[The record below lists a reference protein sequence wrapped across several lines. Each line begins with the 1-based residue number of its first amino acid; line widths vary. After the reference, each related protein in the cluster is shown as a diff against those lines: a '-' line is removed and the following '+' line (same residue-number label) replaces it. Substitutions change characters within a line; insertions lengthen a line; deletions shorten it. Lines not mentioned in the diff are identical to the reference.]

1 MQLLRNNSFVA
12 DAWVAL
18 GDDDAI
24 ADGTRVIISFVRLQ
38 RDWDQL
44 AKYSGLIGVHIPNTT
59 RAQEVLPFLSKI
71 ALLVL
76 SFPAFTDGRSYSLAR
91 QLRLDG
97 YRGELRATGNLLP
110 DQMQYM
116 LQVGFESFEVS
127 ERFSLEAWQ
136 KAARQMALTYQRGLT
151 RAGNEKEVWSQRHQ
165 GFAAWEEQP
174 HAG

>member
-1 MQLLRNNSFVA
+1 MPLLRNNSFVT
-12 DAWVAL
+12 DAWTLL
-18 GDDDAI
+18 GDDEPL
-24 ADGTRVIISFVRLQ
+24 ADGGRVIISFVRLQ

-44 AKYSGLIGVHIPNTT
+44 AKHTGLIGVALANTT
-59 RAQEVLPFLSKI
+59 KAQDVVPYFSKI

-76 SFPAFTDGRSYSLAR
+76 AFPAFTDGRSYSLAR

-110 DQMQYM
+110 DQLQYM
-116 LQVGFESFEVS
+116 LQVGIESFEVG
-127 ERFSLEAWQ
+127 ERFPLEAWQ
-136 KAARQMALTYQRGLT
+136 KAAKQMALTYQRGLT
-151 RAGNEKEVWSQRHQ
+151 RAGDEKEVWSQRHQ

>member
-1 MQLLRNNSFVA
+1 MPLLRNNSFVA
-12 DAWVAL
+12 DAWTTL
-18 GDDDAI
+18 TDDEPL
-24 ADGTRVIISFVRLQ
+24 ADGSRLIISFARLQ

-44 AKYSGLIGVHIPNTT
+44 AKHAGLIGVALANTT
-59 RAQEVLPFLSKI
+59 KAQDVVPYFSKI

-76 SFPAFTDGRSYSLAR
+76 AFPAFTDGRSYSLAR

-110 DQMQYM
+110 DQLQYM
-116 LQVGFESFEVS
+116 LQVGIESFEVG
-127 ERFSLEAWQ
+127 ERFPLEAWQ
-136 KAARQMALTYQRGLT
+136 KAAHQMTLTYQRGLT